1 MHKAVLLQLGVT
13 LLAATV
19 AAVFFGTRGALSAA
33 FGGLTYVLPSFFFVW
48 RLSAASWRGEHAT
61 VTAFVA
67 GELFKLVSVVGL
79 LALVAVLYRDVHWGA
94 FLIGLVLALKTN
106 LFPFLVKT

>member
-13 LLAATV
+13 LLVAAA
-19 AAVFFGTRGALSAA
+19 AAVFLGARGALSAA
-33 FGGLTYVLPSFFFVW
+33 FGGLAYVLPGFFFVW
-48 RLSAASWRGEHAT
+48 RLSVASWRGGHAT
-61 VTAFVA
+61 VTALVV

-79 LALVAVLYRDVHWGA
+79 LALVAVSYRDLHWGA

-106 LFPFLVKT
+106 LFAFLMKT